1 MSETSQKPKIE
12 SPYALHSFI
21 LNRWSPRSFSAKE
34 VENEE
39 LMTLLEA
46 ARWAAST
53 SNSQPWRFI
62 AGRKGEENFD
72 KILSTLVEGNRLWAK
87 DAPAFIATFN
97 KGGSLYDLG
106 LAIGNLSTQ
115 ATSMNLYVHQMA
127 GFMKEK
133 MMEVFELSDEYQAVT
148 VLAVGYLG
156 EPDALQEPFKSRELA
171 PQTRLPLAELLLK

>member
-12 SPYALHSFI
+12 TSYPLHTFI
-21 LNRWSPRSFSAKE
+21 LNRWSPRSFSSQE
-34 VENEE
+34 VEKEK

-53 SNSQPWRFI
+53 SNTQPWRFI
-62 AGRKGEENFD
+62 VGKKGEENFD
-72 KILSTLVEGNRLWAK
+72 KILGTLMEGNRLWAK

-127 GFMKEK
+127 GFVKEK
-133 MMEVFELSDEYQAVT
+133 MIEAFGLSAEYQAVT

-156 EPDALQEPFKSRELA
+156 EPEALQEPFKTRELA
-171 PQTRLPLAELLLK
+171 PQTRIALEDLLLA